1 MYNSDL
7 YETILTEEFEE
18 YYKKLSYMTELRD
31 IKMIVINDN
40 EFIKKFEEETEKFEE
55 KIEKVEIAGNFKDIL
70 KEMIKDI
77 IKDDKEYIKARRKTN
92 NSYMEIIEML
102 EKCSK

>member
-1 MYNSDL
+1 
-7 YETILTEEFEE
+7 
-18 YYKKLSYMTELRD
+18 MTELRD

-40 EFIKKFEEETEKFEE
+40 EFIKKFEE
-55 KIEKVEIAGNFKDIL
+55 KIKKGEIAGNFKDIL
-70 KEMIKDI
+70 KGMIKDI

-102 EKCSK
+102 ENQI